1 MENALTNRR
10 KFIKQISIS
19 STIALAIPDVL
30 SASLVSEKKKLII
43 QPSDIILF
51 QGDSITDV
59 YRDRTQDKYN
69 DAAAL
74 GRGYPFL
81 TASQLLYKYPGKDL
95 KFYNRANSGNRV
107 RELIKRWQKDSLSIS
122 PNVIS
127 ILIGVNDHWSVTRGE
142 AGSVESFQMDLEELL
157 NLTKDQNKDVK
168 LLIGEPFGVPGIKGK
183 HEIWDPV
190 FKEYQS
196 VVREMSRKFGA
207 VFIPFQRVFDEAQK
221 SAPGIYWT
229 RDGVHPT
236 IAGSKLMAEAWLSH
250 IQIN

>member
-1 MENALTNRR
+1 MESTLKNRR
-10 KFIKQISIS
+10 NFIKQVSIC
-19 STIALAIPDVL
+19 STIALAIPEVL
-30 SASLVSEKKKLII
+30 SASLVSEKKKLIVHS
-43 QPSDIILF
+43 SDIILF

-59 YRDRTQDKYN
+59 YRDRTQEKYN

-81 TASQLLYKYPGKDL
+81 AAAQLLYKYPGKNL

-107 RELIKRWQKDSLSIS
+107 RELVKRWQKDSLSIL

-142 AGSVESFQMDLEELL
+142 AGSVETFHQDLEELL
-157 NLTKDQNKDVK
+157 NLTKEHNKDVK

-190 FKEYQS
+190 FKDYQK
-196 VVREMSRKFGA
+196 VVLEMSQKFGA

-221 SAPGIYWT
+221 SAPGIFWS

-236 IAGSKLMAEAWLSH
+236 MAGSQLMAEAWLSH
-250 IQIN
+250 IKIS